1 MQRIL
6 LALCDRFVCVQ
17 DVGPMSE
24 SDVTGELGR
33 GPKLF
38 LLVNRTREGWGQSQ
52 QQAFWLSLCRD
63 GEASVADSQAF
74 VSLLSNT

>member
-38 LLVNRTREGWGQSQ
+38 LLVNRTREGAEALAKSG
-52 QQAFWLSLCRD
+52 ANLSSKLSGSRFVVTVKP
-63 GEASVADSQAF
+63 ASPTRKP
-74 VSLLSNT
+74 L